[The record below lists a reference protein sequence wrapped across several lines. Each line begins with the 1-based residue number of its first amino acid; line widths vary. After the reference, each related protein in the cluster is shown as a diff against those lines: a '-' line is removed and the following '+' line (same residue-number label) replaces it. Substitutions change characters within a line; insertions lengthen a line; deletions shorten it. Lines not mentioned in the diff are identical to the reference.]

1 VLLLTNVHIVG
12 APQMP
17 KSSKR
22 KRHLQAARASKKQR
36 HEEAQ
41 SALEKTPRTRVR
53 NISLDSDDDE
63 EAVYTEMLLDEFGK
77 AMEDVF
83 EIFHKDMSG
92 DGGED
97 HGPVISKAVSKP
109 DQLKKPS
116 NRLDESAR
124 TTQRRFSLPNH
135 YNTIVTELLF
145 ILPNITCAKGHCL

>member
-77 AMEDVF
+77 AMQDVF
-83 EIFHKDMSG
+83 EIFHKMSG

-97 HGPVISKAVSKP
+97 HRAVISKAVIGP
-109 DQLKKPS
+109 DRGPQ
-116 NRLDESAR
+116 
-124 TTQRRFSLPNH
+124 
-135 YNTIVTELLF
+135 
-145 ILPNITCAKGHCL
+145 